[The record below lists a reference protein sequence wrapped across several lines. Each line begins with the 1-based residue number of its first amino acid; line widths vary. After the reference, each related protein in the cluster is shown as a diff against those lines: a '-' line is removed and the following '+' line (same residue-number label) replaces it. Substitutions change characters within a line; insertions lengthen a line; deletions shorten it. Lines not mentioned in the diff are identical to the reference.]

1 MSETQQTDA
10 PGAHEATSAH
20 EAWGAPRSRDLTWY
34 DPLRTAAE
42 APLTSGVEFLRRM
55 RDGLIPPPPIASHFG
70 LDIDEVEEGRVTFR
84 CTPDESGYNPIG
96 TIHGGVLCT
105 LLDTVCGCAIQSVLP
120 QGKGYTSIEIK
131 VSYVKAVRGG
141 GGPLTAE
148 GTVVKA
154 GSRVGFTEGVVR
166 DATGAVVATASST
179 LLIFDLPTP
188 TA

>member
-34 DPLRTAAE
+34 DPHRTAAE
-42 APLTSGVEFLRRM
+42 APLRSGVEFLRRM

-141 GGPLTAE
+141 GPLTAE

-179 LLIFDLPTP
+179 LLIFDVPPP

>member
-1 MSETQQTDA
+1 MSETQQSDV
-10 PGAHEATSAH
+10 PTSAH
-20 EAWGAPRSRDLTWY
+20 EAWGEPRTRELTWY
-34 DPLRTAAE
+34 DPMQIAAQ

-55 RDGLIPPPPIASHFG
+55 RDGEVPPPPISAHFG
-70 LDIDEVEEGRVTFR
+70 LDIDEVEEGRVTFT

-120 QGKGYTSIEIK
+120 PGKGYTSVEIK
-131 VSYVKAVRGG
+131 VNYLKAVRGTS
-141 GGPLTAE
+141 GPLTAE

-166 DATGAVVATASST
+166 DASGAIVATASST
-179 LLIFDLPTP
+179 LLVFDVP
-188 TA
+188 AS